1 MLEARNCNIRIN
13 NTGIMA
19 QNVTLNSSNSVVP
32 VQSVGKRGFDRYVP
46 NGPVTHTLSIDYV
59 LKTEREPN
67 YQIYNS
73 LKNLSDSSSHSP
85 ALISI
90 GGITG
95 NFYLNSYSVSSS
107 PNNISKAQA
116 SYVNFDL
123 SLSGYLNDSKQDN
136 YSILTTES
144 GEDIETE
151 DGLSLFMTEGSLDY
165 AGDYDGFANGWTTFL
180 YENAELSQDPVYDF
194 GYSFQAEWEP
204 TYLIG
209 SKTASQVDLMNYRE
223 SISLIREV
231 YTKPKYSGEDIYLS
245 QNESGDFDGTNRDLD
260 LRIYG
265 LYRLCNGTGDFLS
278 FSLSG
283 ANITSSTVN
292 FQLNDMVLTETTA
305 TRIG

>member
-67 YQIYNS
+67 YQIYSS

-90 GGITG
+90 GGISG

-123 SLSGYLNDSKQDN
+123 SLSGNLNDNIDN
-136 YSILTTES
+136 SVEYVGETT
-144 GEDIETE
+144 
-151 DGLSLFMTEGSLDY
+151 
-165 AGDYDGFANGWTTFL
+165 GFANGWTTFL

-194 GYSFQAEWEP
+194 GYNFQAEWEP